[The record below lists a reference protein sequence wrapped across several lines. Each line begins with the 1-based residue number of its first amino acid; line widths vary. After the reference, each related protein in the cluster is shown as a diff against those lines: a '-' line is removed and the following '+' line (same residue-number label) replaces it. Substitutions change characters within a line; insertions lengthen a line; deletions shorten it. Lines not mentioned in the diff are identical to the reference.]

1 MINHGKVRSNV
12 RPEEMVVDIYSV
24 WVANNIEEL
33 TIEDIE
39 SDSENKTSHTEYE
52 YQLLQYEK
60 DEYIKLLSEQNI
72 ETQLAL
78 VELYESLGV

>member
-12 RPEEMVVDIYSV
+12 KPEEMTIDAYSV
-24 WVANNIEEL
+24 WVASNIEEI
-33 TIEDIE
+33 TVEDI
-39 SDSENKTSHTEYE
+39 DSEEKTSHIEYE
-52 YQLLQYEK
+52 YQLIQYEK
-60 DEYIKLLSEQNI
+60 DEYIKLLSDQNI

>member
-12 RPEEMVVDIYSV
+12 KPKEMIIDAYSV
-24 WVANNIEEL
+24 WVASNIEEI
-33 TIEDIE
+33 TVEDI
-39 SDSENKTSHTEYE
+39 DSEEKTSHIEYE
-52 YQLLQYEK
+52 YQLIQYEK
-60 DEYIKLLSEQNI
+60 DEYIKLLSDHNI